1 MLGGPGE
8 AVGEVCQPSDGRA
21 RKQVPARRLRPLLRR
36 AHAEQ
41 GRSRQSS
48 RVRALPQVDPRHG
61 SDEHAIGAK
70 GQYEVGLGVNHRITY
85 QKSYANSSNK
95 LISNILK

>member
-41 GRSRQSS
+41 GRSRQPS
-48 RVRALPQVDPRHG
+48 RVCALPQVDPRYG
-61 SDEHAIGAK
+61 GDEHAIGAE
-70 GQYEVGLGVNHRITY
+70 GQYEVGSTPYYTLSKYFSY
-85 QKSYANSSNK
+85 QMANVLQSN
-95 LISNILK
+95 